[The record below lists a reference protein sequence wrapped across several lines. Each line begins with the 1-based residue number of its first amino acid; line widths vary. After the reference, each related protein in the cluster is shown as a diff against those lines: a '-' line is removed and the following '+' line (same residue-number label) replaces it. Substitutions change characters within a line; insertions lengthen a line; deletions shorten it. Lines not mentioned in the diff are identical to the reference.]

1 MGLQFVQLRCRSA
14 TRWPTDARLDAIAG
28 DASKPGKRHRHC
40 AKRRRY
46 AMAPPVLQMAF
57 SAAGR
62 AARPLQPV
70 AVGLRRNDRSLN
82 ARQKLLRFGQGQ
94 SQVSNIAKTFR
105 PADLYQIGA
114 QAAGITLRRNQ
125 PQHPSHPRSPG
136 RLSTRPTV
144 PPVSSYPHS
153 LDTPASRIAKSL
165 ISICALCTALGFF
178 ACRPDPGCA
187 PVQFSTLRAMAIGHA
202 HPLLLRRKV
211 TSGLSGLWS
220 PHLGTP
226 RVRTRSKSG
235 RLPGAGCSQHRR
247 HKPRTPII
255 AATRYFPYSLRQP
268 PALGHRLRRCPPSW
282 QLSRQTD

>member
-57 SAAGR
+57 SAAGG

-125 PQHPSHPRSPG
+125 SQHPSHPRSPG

-144 PPVSSYPHS
+144 PSVPSYPHS
-153 LDTPASRIAKSL
+153 LDTPGR
-165 ISICALCTALGFF
+165 G
-178 ACRPDPGCA
+178 
-187 PVQFSTLRAMAIGHA
+187 
-202 HPLLLRRKV
+202 
-211 TSGLSGLWS
+211 
-220 PHLGTP
+220 
-226 RVRTRSKSG
+226 SKSAPPRPANYSLLT
-235 RLPGAGCSQHRR
+235 RLPVAGHSHYRARQCDSL
-247 HKPRTPII
+247 PIVGYNGGGNHFSAESI
-255 AATRYFPYSLRQP
+255 T
-268 PALGHRLRRCPPSW
+268 G
-282 QLSRQTD
+282 

>member
-1 MGLQFVQLRCRSA
+1 MVAQCLRAPTGVNGQQMLQDARSDAIGHQGGKMGLQFVQLRCRSA

-46 AMAPPVLQMAF
+46 AMAPPVLQMTF

-70 AVGLRRNDRSLN
+70 AVGLRSNDRSLN

-144 PPVSSYPHS
+144 PSVSSYPHS
-153 LDTPASRIAKSL
+153 LDTPSSQSGVQVARAVANAGL
-165 ISICALCTALGFF
+165 INNHTSAHGPF
-178 ACRPDPGCA
+178 
-187 PVQFSTLRAMAIGHA
+187 MANA
-202 HPLLLRRKV
+202 R
-211 TSGLSGLWS
+211 
-220 PHLGTP
+220 
-226 RVRTRSKSG
+226 
-235 RLPGAGCSQHRR
+235 
-247 HKPRTPII
+247 
-255 AATRYFPYSLRQP
+255 
-268 PALGHRLRRCPPSW
+268 
-282 QLSRQTD
+282 

>member
-1 MGLQFVQLRCRSA
+1 MLQDTRSDAIGHQGGKMGLQFVQLRCRSA

-28 DASKPGKRHRHC
+28 DASKPGKRHRHR

-94 SQVSNIAKTFR
+94 SQVSNITKTFR
-105 PADLYQIGA
+105 PADLHQIGA

-144 PPVSSYPHS
+144 PTVSSYPHS
-153 LDTPASRIAKSL
+153 LDTPAETVTMIELAARH
-165 ISICALCTALGFF
+165 
-178 ACRPDPGCA
+178 
-187 PVQFSTLRAMAIGHA
+187 FS
-202 HPLLLRRKV
+202 
-211 TSGLSGLWS
+211 W
-220 PHLGTP
+220 
-226 RVRTRSKSG
+226 
-235 RLPGAGCSQHRR
+235 
-247 HKPRTPII
+247 
-255 AATRYFPYSLRQP
+255 
-268 PALGHRLRRCPPSW
+268 
-282 QLSRQTD
+282 